1 MCNSHNEEELEEKSE
16 ITEDRAWPEEPNAN
30 TSWLALICKR
40 WTYAYMRRVLDKGS
54 RQMLPD
60 GSHLSE
66 QDLYV
71 VPDSMKS
78 AFLIAKFR

>member
-1 MCNSHNEEELEEKSE
+1 MCSSQNEEEKPE
-16 ITEDRAWPEEPNAN
+16 IAEDRAWPEEPNAN
-30 TSWLALICKR
+30 TSWLALMSKR
-40 WTYAYMRRVLDKGS
+40 WTYSYMRRVLDKGS

-66 QDLYV
+66 HDLYA